1 AGVPVLAQFGGMGGM
16 GGGRGMFNGDTGS
29 VRRIRVPIVC
39 LEHGKTDPNPRVP
52 YEIRPIES
60 FTDNR
65 QVAEVC
71 AMLGRGE
78 VPRNV
83 AQAAAWHL
91 TDNMS
96 WEELAQKNRVQLSN
110 GYTERYFAPQELA
123 GAMQVVVQ
131 AGIRAE
137 QNAPSTSTDDY
148 SLSQN

>member
-1 AGVPVLAQFGGMGGM
+1 MGGMGGM
-16 GGGRGMFNGDTGS
+16 GMFSVEPGK
-29 VRRIRVPIVC
+29 VRRVPVPIVC

-65 QVAEVC
+65 QVAEIC

-78 VPRNV
+78 IPRNV

-91 TDNMS
+91 TDEMS
-96 WEELAQKNRVQLSN
+96 WDELASKNRVQLSN

-123 GAMQVVVQ
+123 LAMRVVGE
-131 AGIRAE
+131 AARRAQE
-137 QNAPSTSTDDY
+137 SSPTSPGEDY
-148 SLSQN
+148 SFSQN